1 MSMNIV
7 IIILLV
13 WLIVFLHL
21 VWLDIKPW
29 DLIKDRSRKP
39 KANESGKPIQT
50 QAEKHDFMGKSLV
63 RTNAIKPVAA
73 NSPPVTAILEEG
85 EEVDEKDVTFAPP
98 KQEKT
103 LRQMTPEEE
112 QEAFKSFSYSKEEQ
126 DDEDEYP
133 AEGYATG
140 LTSEEM
146 EKAVSV
152 ANGAHATKDEEL
164 KAGRT
169 LKEMD
174 GTELLELLTK
184 KNPIFKAR
192 VRDLLDKCER
202 VEANGEEESPSTAD
216 KGRKSFMIEKTTDI
230 DIRDFI

>member
-1 MSMNIV
+1 MNIV

-13 WLIVFLHL
+13 WLIIFLHL

-29 DLIKDRSRKP
+29 ELIRGRKKQEQPTARAPEQETEKDS
-39 KANESGKPIQT
+39 
-50 QAEKHDFMGKSLV
+50 DFIGKSLV
-63 RTNAIKPVAA
+63 KVKPKVTNAASETPKAPQA
-73 NSPPVTAILEEG
+73 EEG
-85 EEVDEKDVTFAPP
+85 EEVDEKDVTFVPP
-98 KQEKT
+98 KSEGS

-112 QEAFKSFSYSKEEQ
+112 KEAFKSFAYSKEEL

-146 EKAVSV
+146 EKAVLV
-152 ANGAHATKDEEL
+152 ANGAKASKDEEL
-164 KAGRT
+164 KAGKT

-174 GTELLELLTK
+174 GTELLDLLTK
-184 KNPIFKAR
+184 KNPVFKAR
-192 VRDLLDKCER
+192 VRNLLDKCER
-202 VEANGEEESPSTAD
+202 AKANDEEDYSSTAD
-216 KGRKSFMIEKTTDI
+216 KGRKSFMIEKSTDI

>member
-1 MSMNIV
+1 MNIV
-7 IIILLV
+7 IIILLI

-29 DLIKDRSRKP
+29 DLIRGRGRKP
-39 KANESGKPIQT
+39 KANESEMHIQT
-50 QAEKHDFMGKSLV
+50 QAEEHNFMGKSLV
-63 RTNAIKPVAA
+63 RANAMKPVAA
-73 NSPPVTAILEEG
+73 NSPPVTAIQEEG

-112 QEAFKSFSYSKEEQ
+112 KEAFKSFSYSKEEQ

-152 ANGAHATKDEEL
+152 ANGAKASKDEEL
-164 KAGRT
+164 KAGKT

-174 GTELLELLTK
+174 GTELLDLLTK
-184 KNPIFKAR
+184 KNPVFKAR
-192 VRDLLDKCER
+192 VRNLLDKCER
-202 VEANGEEESPSTAD
+202 AKANDEEDYSSAAD
-216 KGRKSFMIEKTTDI
+216 KGRKSFTIGKSTDI

>member
-1 MSMNIV
+1 MNIV

-13 WLIVFLHL
+13 WMIVFLHL

-29 DLIKDRSRKP
+29 EWLRDRKKQGQPEARAPEQTTGKDVNFIGRSLVQVKSKKTNAASVTP
-39 KANESGKPIQT
+39 KAP
-50 QAEKHDFMGKSLV
+50 QA
-63 RTNAIKPVAA
+63 
-73 NSPPVTAILEEG
+73 EEG

-112 QEAFKSFSYSKEEQ
+112 KEAFKSFSYSKEEQ

-152 ANGAHATKDEEL
+152 ANGAKASKDDEL
-164 KAGRT
+164 KAGKT

-174 GTELLELLTK
+174 GTELLDLLTK
-184 KNPIFKAR
+184 KNPVFKAR

-202 VEANGEEESPSTAD
+202 AKADAEDEIPSAAD
-216 KGRKSFMIEKTTDI
+216 KGRKSFMIEKSTDI

>member
-1 MSMNIV
+1 M

-21 VWLDIKPW
+21 VWLDVKPW
-29 DLIKDRSRKP
+29 DLMRGRKKQEQPTARAPEQETWKEADFIGESLVKVKP
-39 KANESGKPIQT
+39 K
-50 QAEKHDFMGKSLV
+50 V
-63 RTNAIKPVAA
+63 TNAA
-73 NSPPVTAILEEG
+73 SVTPKAPQAEEG

-98 KQEKT
+98 KTGTT

-126 DDEDEYP
+126 EDEDEYP

-152 ANGAHATKDEEL
+152 ANGAKVSKDEEL
-164 KAGRT
+164 KAGKT

-184 KNPIFKAR
+184 KNPVFKSR
-192 VRDLLDKCER
+192 VRELLDKCER
-202 VEANGEEESPSTAD
+202 AKAIDEEEHPSKAN

>member
-1 MSMNIV
+1 M
-7 IIILLV
+7 
-13 WLIVFLHL
+13 IVFLHL
-21 VWLDIKPW
+21 VWFDIKP
-29 DLIKDRSRKP
+29 LELFR
-39 KANESGKPIQT
+39 GKECKGERAVQETSQEIPAQ
-50 QAEKHDFMGKSLV
+50 EHNFMGKSLV
-63 RTNAIKPVAA
+63 RASATKPFAA
-73 NSPPVTAILEEG
+73 NSQPVTAMLEEG

-112 QEAFKSFSYSKEEQ
+112 KEAFKSFSYSKEEQ

-152 ANGAHATKDEEL
+152 ANGAKATKGEEL
-164 KAGRT
+164 RAGRT
-169 LKEMD
+169 LIEMD
-174 GTELLELLTK
+174 GTELLDLLTK
-184 KNPIFKAR
+184 KNPVFKAR

-202 VEANGEEESPSTAD
+202 SKADAEDEIPSAAD
-216 KGRKSFMIEKTTDI
+216 KGHKSFMIGKSTDI

>member
-1 MSMNIV
+1 MNTV
-7 IIILLV
+7 IIMLLV

-29 DLIKDRSRKP
+29 EWMQGRKKQGQP
-39 KANESGKPIQT
+39 EARPP
-50 QAEKHDFMGKSLV
+50 EKTERQDGSFIGKSLV
-63 RTNAIKPVAA
+63 KIRAKETNAA
-73 NSPPVTAILEEG
+73 NATPKAPQTEEG

-98 KQEKT
+98 KQEKA

-112 QEAFKSFSYSKEEQ
+112 EEAFKSFTYSKEEQ

-133 AEGYATG
+133 AEGYAAG

-152 ANGAHATKDEEL
+152 ANGAKATRDEEL
-164 KAGRT
+164 KAGKV

-174 GTELLELLTK
+174 GTELIDLLTQ
-184 KNPIFKAR
+184 KNPAFKNQ
-192 VRDLLDKCER
+192 VRELLDKCER
-202 VEANGEEESPSTAD
+202 ANKEASEETPTATE
-216 KGRKSFMIEKTTDI
+216 KGRKSFTVENTTDI

>member
-1 MSMNIV
+1 MNIV

-13 WLIVFLHL
+13 WLIIFLHL

-29 DLIKDRSRKP
+29 ELIRGRKKQEQPTARAPEQETEKDS
-39 KANESGKPIQT
+39 
-50 QAEKHDFMGKSLV
+50 DFIGKSLV
-63 RTNAIKPVAA
+63 KVKPKVTNAA
-73 NSPPVTAILEEG
+73 SVTPKAPQAEEG
-85 EEVDEKDVTFAPP
+85 EEVDEKDVTFVPP
-98 KQEKT
+98 KSEGS

-112 QEAFKSFSYSKEEQ
+112 KEAFKSFAYSKEEL

-146 EKAVSV
+146 EKAVLV
-152 ANGAHATKDEEL
+152 ANGAKASKDEEL
-164 KAGRT
+164 KAGKT

-174 GTELLELLTK
+174 GTELLDLLTK
-184 KNPIFKAR
+184 KNPVFKAR
-192 VRDLLDKCER
+192 VRNLLDKCER
-202 VEANGEEESPSTAD
+202 AKANDEEDYSSTAD
-216 KGRKSFMIEKTTDI
+216 KGRKSFMIEKSTDI

>member
-1 MSMNIV
+1 MNIV
-7 IIILLV
+7 IIILLI

-21 VWLDIKPW
+21 VWLDIKPS
-29 DLIKDRSRKP
+29 DLMRGRKKQEQPNARAPEQETEKESDFVGKSMVTVKSKVTNAAIVTP
-39 KANESGKPIQT
+39 KAP
-50 QAEKHDFMGKSLV
+50 QA
-63 RTNAIKPVAA
+63 
-73 NSPPVTAILEEG
+73 EEG
-85 EEVDEKDVTFAPP
+85 EEVDEKDVTFAPSKP
-98 KQEKT
+98 DKA

-112 QEAFKSFSYSKEEQ
+112 EEAFKNFTYSKEEQ

-152 ANGAHATKDEEL
+152 ANGAKASKDEEL
-164 KAGRT
+164 KAGKT

-174 GTELLELLTK
+174 GTELLDLLTK
-184 KNPIFKAR
+184 KNPVFKAR

-202 VEANGEEESPSTAD
+202 AKADAEDEIPSAAD
-216 KGRKSFMIEKTTDI
+216 KGHKSFMIGKSTDI

>member
-1 MSMNIV
+1 MSMNTVIV
-7 IIILLV
+7 ILLV
-13 WLIVFLHL
+13 WMIVFLHI
-21 VWLDIKPW
+21 VWLDINPRKWLHGNKGDSHLKPV
-29 DLIKDRSRKP
+29 
-39 KANESGKPIQT
+39 E
-50 QAEKHDFMGKSLV
+50 QAKVEDGSFIGKSLV
-63 RTNAIKPVAA
+63 RIRAEGTNAASAA
-73 NSPPVTAILEEG
+73 PKVPQAEEG
-85 EEVDEKDVTFAPP
+85 EEVDEKDVTFASP
-98 KQEKT
+98 KPDKA

-112 QEAFKSFSYSKEEQ
+112 KEAFKSFSYSKEDQ

-133 AEGYATG
+133 VEGYATG

-152 ANGAHATKDEEL
+152 ANGAKASKDEEL

-174 GTELLELLTK
+174 GTELLDLLTK
-184 KNPIFKAR
+184 KNPVFKAR

-202 VEANGEEESPSTAD
+202 AKADAGDEIPSAAD
-216 KGRKSFMIEKTTDI
+216 KGRKSFMIGKSTDI

>member
-1 MSMNIV
+1 MNIV

-21 VWLDIKPW
+21 VWLDIRPW
-29 DLIKDRSRKP
+29 DWMRNKERPPVCK
-39 KANESGKPIQT
+39 
-50 QAEKHDFMGKSLV
+50 EKELGITDVNGRDFIGKSLV
-63 RTNAIKPVAA
+63 RISTKETNAA
-73 NSPPVTAILEEG
+73 SVTPKAPQAEEG

-98 KQEKT
+98 NPGKP

-112 QEAFKSFSYSKEEQ
+112 NEAFKSFSYSKEEQ
-126 DDEDEYP
+126 DDEDDYP

-152 ANGAHATKDEEL
+152 ANGAKASKEEEL
-164 KAGRT
+164 KAGKV

-174 GTELLELLTK
+174 GTELIELLTK
-184 KNPIFKAR
+184 KNPAFKTK
-192 VRDLLDKCER
+192 VRELLDKCER
-202 VEANGEEESPSTAD
+202 TGTYGDGDNPLVANS
-216 KGRKSFMIEKTTDI
+216 GRKSFMVGKTTDI
-230 DIRDFI
+230 DLRDFI

>member
-1 MSMNIV
+1 MNIV
-7 IIILLV
+7 IIILLI

-29 DLIKDRSRKP
+29 DLIRNGRKQEQP
-39 KANESGKPIQT
+39 TTRAPEQKTGKESNFI
-50 QAEKHDFMGKSLV
+50 GKSLV
-63 RTNAIKPVAA
+63 KVKSKVTNAA
-73 NSPPVTAILEEG
+73 NVTPKAPQAEEG

-112 QEAFKSFSYSKEEQ
+112 KEAFKSFSYSKEEQ

-133 AEGYATG
+133 TEGYASG

-152 ANGAHATKDEEL
+152 ANGAKATKDEEL
-164 KAGRT
+164 KAGKT

-174 GTELLELLTK
+174 GTELFDLLTK
-184 KNPIFKAR
+184 TSPAFKTR
-192 VRDLLDKCER
+192 VRALLDRCER
-202 VEANGEEESPSTAD
+202 MEAETKTESTSATD
-216 KGRKSFMIEKTTDI
+216 KGRKSFMIGKSTDI

>member
-1 MSMNIV
+1 MNIV

-13 WLIVFLHL
+13 WMIVFLHL

-29 DLIKDRSRKP
+29 EWLRDRKKQGQPEARAPEQTTGKDVNFIGRSLVQVKSKKTNAASVTP
-39 KANESGKPIQT
+39 KAP
-50 QAEKHDFMGKSLV
+50 QA
-63 RTNAIKPVAA
+63 
-73 NSPPVTAILEEG
+73 EEG
-85 EEVDEKDVTFAPP
+85 EEVDEKDVTFASP

-112 QEAFKSFSYSKEEQ
+112 KEAFKSFSYSKEDQ
-126 DDEDEYP
+126 NGEDEYP

-152 ANGAHATKDEEL
+152 ANGAKASKDEEL
-164 KAGRT
+164 KAGKT

-174 GTELLELLTK
+174 GTELLDLLTK
-184 KNPIFKAR
+184 KNPVFKAR
-192 VRDLLDKCER
+192 VRDLLDKCEKAKADA
-202 VEANGEEESPSTAD
+202 EDEIPSAAD
-216 KGRKSFMIEKTTDI
+216 KRRKSFMIGKSTDI

>member
-1 MSMNIV
+1 M
-7 IIILLV
+7 
-13 WLIVFLHL
+13 IVFLHL
-21 VWLDIKPW
+21 VWFDIKP
-29 DLIKDRSRKP
+29 LELFR
-39 KANESGKPIQT
+39 GKECKGERAVQETSQEIPAQ
-50 QAEKHDFMGKSLV
+50 EHDFMGKSLV
-63 RTNAIKPVAA
+63 RASATKPFAA
-73 NSPPVTAILEEG
+73 NSQPVTAMLEEG

-112 QEAFKSFSYSKEEQ
+112 KEAFKSFSYSKEEQ

-146 EKAVSV
+146 ENAVSV
-152 ANGAHATKDEEL
+152 ANGAKATKGEEL
-164 KAGRT
+164 RAGRT

-174 GTELLELLTK
+174 GTELLDLLTK
-184 KNPIFKAR
+184 KNPVFKAR

-202 VEANGEEESPSTAD
+202 SKADAEDEIPSAAD
-216 KGRKSFMIEKTTDI
+216 KGNKSFMIGKSTDI

>member
-1 MSMNIV
+1 MNIV
-7 IIILLV
+7 IIILLI

-29 DLIKDRSRKP
+29 ELMRGRKKQEQPDARAPEQETEKESDFVGKSMVTVKSKVTNAASVTP
-39 KANESGKPIQT
+39 KAP
-50 QAEKHDFMGKSLV
+50 QA
-63 RTNAIKPVAA
+63 
-73 NSPPVTAILEEG
+73 EEG
-85 EEVDEKDVTFAPP
+85 EEVDEKDVTFAPSKP
-98 KQEKT
+98 DKA

-112 QEAFKSFSYSKEEQ
+112 EEAFKSFSYSKGEQ

-133 AEGYATG
+133 AEGYADG

-152 ANGAHATKDEEL
+152 ANGAKASKDEEL
-164 KAGRT
+164 KAGKT

-174 GTELLELLTK
+174 GTELFDLLTK
-184 KNPIFKAR
+184 TSPAFKTR
-192 VRDLLDKCER
+192 VRDLLDRCER
-202 VEANGEEESPSTAD
+202 MEAETKTESTSATD
-216 KGRKSFMIEKTTDI
+216 KGRKSFMIGKSTDI

>member
-1 MSMNIV
+1 MNIV

-21 VWLDIKPW
+21 VWFDIKPW
-29 DLIKDRSRKP
+29 DLIRGRKKQEQPTARAPEQETEKDS
-39 KANESGKPIQT
+39 
-50 QAEKHDFMGKSLV
+50 DFIGKSLV
-63 RTNAIKPVAA
+63 KVKPKVTNAASITPKAPQA
-73 NSPPVTAILEEG
+73 EEG

-98 KQEKT
+98 KSEGS
-103 LRQMTPEEE
+103 LRQMTPDEEK
-112 QEAFKSFSYSKEEQ
+112 EAFKSFAYSKEEV

-152 ANGAHATKDEEL
+152 ANGAKASKDEEL
-164 KAGRT
+164 KAGKT

-184 KNPIFKAR
+184 KNPVFKSR
-192 VRDLLDKCER
+192 VRELLDKCER
-202 VEANGEEESPSTAD
+202 AKANDEEDYSSTAD
-216 KGRKSFMIEKTTDI
+216 KGRKSFMIEKSTDI

>member
-1 MSMNIV
+1 MNIV
-7 IIILLV
+7 IIILLI

-29 DLIKDRSRKP
+29 DLIRGRKKQEQPTARAPEQETEKDS
-39 KANESGKPIQT
+39 
-50 QAEKHDFMGKSLV
+50 DFIGKSLV
-63 RTNAIKPVAA
+63 KVKPKVTNAASITPKAPQA
-73 NSPPVTAILEEG
+73 EEG

-98 KQEKT
+98 KSEGS
-103 LRQMTPEEE
+103 LRQMTPDEEK
-112 QEAFKSFSYSKEEQ
+112 EAFKSFAYSKEEV

-152 ANGAHATKDEEL
+152 ANGAKASKDEEL
-164 KAGRT
+164 KAGKT

-184 KNPIFKAR
+184 KNPVFKSR
-192 VRDLLDKCER
+192 VRELLDKCER
-202 VEANGEEESPSTAD
+202 AKANDEEDYSSTAD
-216 KGRKSFMIEKTTDI
+216 KGRKSFMIEKSTDI

>member
-1 MSMNIV
+1 MNIV

-13 WLIVFLHL
+13 WMIVFLHL

-29 DLIKDRSRKP
+29 EWLRDRKKQGQPEARALEQTTGKDV
-39 KANESGKPIQT
+39 NFI
-50 QAEKHDFMGKSLV
+50 GKSLV
-63 RTNAIKPVAA
+63 QVKSKETNAA
-73 NSPPVTAILEEG
+73 SVTPKAPQAEEG

-112 QEAFKSFSYSKEEQ
+112 EEAFKSFSYSKGEQ

-133 AEGYATG
+133 AEGYADG
-140 LTSEEM
+140 FTSEEM

-152 ANGAHATKDEEL
+152 ANGAKATKDEEL
-164 KAGRT
+164 KAGKT

-174 GTELLELLTK
+174 GTELFDLLTK
-184 KNPIFKAR
+184 TSPAFKTR
-192 VRDLLDKCER
+192 VRDLLDRCER
-202 VEANGEEESPSTAD
+202 MEAETKTESTSATD
-216 KGRKSFMIEKTTDI
+216 KGRKSFMIGKSTDI

>member
-1 MSMNIV
+1 MNIV

-21 VWLDIKPW
+21 VWFDIKPW
-29 DLIKDRSRKP
+29 DLIRGRKKQEQPTARAPEQETEKDS
-39 KANESGKPIQT
+39 
-50 QAEKHDFMGKSLV
+50 DFIGKSLV
-63 RTNAIKPVAA
+63 KVKPKVTNAASITPKAPQA
-73 NSPPVTAILEEG
+73 EEG
-85 EEVDEKDVTFAPP
+85 EEVDKKDVTFAPP
-98 KQEKT
+98 KSEGS
-103 LRQMTPEEE
+103 LRQMTPDEEK
-112 QEAFKSFSYSKEEQ
+112 EAFKSFAYSKEEV

-152 ANGAHATKDEEL
+152 ANGAKASKDEEL
-164 KAGRT
+164 KAGKT

-184 KNPIFKAR
+184 KNPVFKSR
-192 VRDLLDKCER
+192 VRELLDKCER
-202 VEANGEEESPSTAD
+202 AKANDEEDYSSTAD
-216 KGRKSFMIEKTTDI
+216 KGRKSFMIEKSTDI

>member
-1 MSMNIV
+1 MNIV

-21 VWLDIKPW
+21 VWLDIRPW
-29 DLIKDRSRKP
+29 DWMRNKERPPVCK
-39 KANESGKPIQT
+39 
-50 QAEKHDFMGKSLV
+50 EKEQGSTDVNGRDFIGKSLV
-63 RTNAIKPVAA
+63 RISAKETNAA
-73 NSPPVTAILEEG
+73 NVTPKAPQAEEG

-98 KQEKT
+98 NTGKP

-126 DDEDEYP
+126 DDEDDYP

-152 ANGAHATKDEEL
+152 ANGAKASKEEEL
-164 KAGRT
+164 KAGKV

-174 GTELLELLTK
+174 GTELIELLTK
-184 KNPIFKAR
+184 KNPAFKTK
-192 VRDLLDKCER
+192 VRELLDKCER
-202 VEANGEEESPSTAD
+202 TGAYGDGNNPSVANS
-216 KGRKSFMIEKTTDI
+216 GRKSFIVGKTTDI
-230 DIRDFI
+230 DLRDFI

>member
-1 MSMNIV
+1 MDIV

-13 WLIVFLHL
+13 WMIVFLHL
-21 VWLDIKPW
+21 VWFDIKPLEW
-29 DLIKDRSRKP
+29 FR
-39 KANESGKPIQT
+39 GKECKGERAVQETPQEIPAQ
-50 QAEKHDFMGKSLV
+50 EHDFMGKSLV
-63 RTNAIKPVAA
+63 RASATKPLAA
-73 NSPPVTAILEEG
+73 NSQPVTAMSEEG
-85 EEVDEKDVTFAPP
+85 EEVDEKDVTFAPSKP
-98 KQEKT
+98 DKA

-112 QEAFKSFSYSKEEQ
+112 KDAFKSFSYSKEEQ

-140 LTSEEM
+140 LTSEDM

-152 ANGAHATKDEEL
+152 ANGVKASKDDEL

-174 GTELLELLTK
+174 GTELLDLLTK
-184 KNPIFKAR
+184 KNPVFKTR
-192 VRDLLDKCER
+192 VRDLLDRCER
-202 VEANGEEESPSTAD
+202 MEAETETESTSATD
-216 KGRKSFMIEKTTDI
+216 KGRKSFMIGKSTDI

>member
-1 MSMNIV
+1 MNIV
-7 IIILLV
+7 IIILLI

-29 DLIKDRSRKP
+29 EWMQGKKKQGQPNARAPEQETEKESDFVGKSMVKVKGKVTNAASVTP
-39 KANESGKPIQT
+39 KAP
-50 QAEKHDFMGKSLV
+50 QA
-63 RTNAIKPVAA
+63 
-73 NSPPVTAILEEG
+73 EEG

-98 KQEKT
+98 KTDKA
-103 LRQMTPEEE
+103 LWQMTPKEED
-112 QEAFKSFSYSKEEQ
+112 EAFKSFTYSKEEQ
-126 DDEDEYP
+126 NDEDEYP
-133 AEGYATG
+133 AEGYASG

-152 ANGAHATKDEEL
+152 ANGAKASKDEEL
-164 KAGRT
+164 KAGKT

-174 GTELLELLTK
+174 GTELLDLLTK
-184 KNPIFKAR
+184 KNPVFKAR

-202 VEANGEEESPSTAD
+202 TKADAEDESSSATA
-216 KGRKSFMIEKTTDI
+216 KGRKSFMIEKSTDI

>member
-1 MSMNIV
+1 MNIV

-13 WLIVFLHL
+13 WMIVFLHL

-29 DLIKDRSRKP
+29 EWLRDRKKQGQPEARAPEQTTGKDVNFIGRSLVQVKSKKTNAASVTP
-39 KANESGKPIQT
+39 KAP
-50 QAEKHDFMGKSLV
+50 QA
-63 RTNAIKPVAA
+63 
-73 NSPPVTAILEEG
+73 EEG
-85 EEVDEKDVTFAPP
+85 EEVDEKDVTFASP

-112 QEAFKSFSYSKEEQ
+112 KEAFKSFSYSKEEQ

-140 LTSEEM
+140 LTSEDM

-152 ANGAHATKDEEL
+152 ANGAKASKDEEL
-164 KAGRT
+164 KAGKT

-174 GTELLELLTK
+174 GTELLDLLTK
-184 KNPIFKAR
+184 KNPVFKAR

-202 VEANGEEESPSTAD
+202 AKADAEDEIPSAAD
-216 KGRKSFMIEKTTDI
+216 KGHKSFMIGKSTDI

>member
-1 MSMNIV
+1 MDIV

-13 WLIVFLHL
+13 WMIVFLHL
-21 VWLDIKPW
+21 VWFDIKP
-29 DLIKDRSRKP
+29 LELFR
-39 KANESGKPIQT
+39 GKECKGERAVQETSQEIPAQ
-50 QAEKHDFMGKSLV
+50 EHDFMGKSLV
-63 RTNAIKPVAA
+63 RASATKPFAA
-73 NSPPVTAILEEG
+73 NSQPVTAMLEEG

-112 QEAFKSFSYSKEEQ
+112 KEAFKSFSYSKEEQ

-146 EKAVSV
+146 EKAVLV
-152 ANGAHATKDEEL
+152 ANGAKASKDDEL
-164 KAGRT
+164 KAGKT

-174 GTELLELLTK
+174 GTELLDLLTK
-184 KNPIFKAR
+184 KNPVFKAR
-192 VRDLLDKCER
+192 VRDLLDRCER
-202 VEANGEEESPSTAD
+202 MEAETETESTSATD
-216 KGRKSFMIEKTTDI
+216 KGRKSFMIGKSTDI

>member
-1 MSMNIV
+1 M
-7 IIILLV
+7 
-13 WLIVFLHL
+13 IVFLHL
-21 VWLDIKPW
+21 VWFDIKPLEW
-29 DLIKDRSRKP
+29 FR
-39 KANESGKPIQT
+39 GKECKGERAVQETPQGIPAQ
-50 QAEKHDFMGKSLV
+50 EHDFMGKSLV
-63 RTNAIKPVAA
+63 RASATKPLAA
-73 NSPPVTAILEEG
+73 NSQPVTAIPEEG
-85 EEVDEKDVTFAPP
+85 EEVDEKDVTFAPS

-112 QEAFKSFSYSKEEQ
+112 KEAFKSFSYSNEEQ

-152 ANGAHATKDEEL
+152 ANGAKASKDDEL
-164 KAGRT
+164 KAGKT

-174 GTELLELLTK
+174 GTELLDLLTK
-184 KNPIFKAR
+184 KNPVFKAR

-202 VEANGEEESPSTAD
+202 AKADDEDEIPSATD
-216 KGRKSFMIEKTTDI
+216 KGHKSFMIGKSTDI